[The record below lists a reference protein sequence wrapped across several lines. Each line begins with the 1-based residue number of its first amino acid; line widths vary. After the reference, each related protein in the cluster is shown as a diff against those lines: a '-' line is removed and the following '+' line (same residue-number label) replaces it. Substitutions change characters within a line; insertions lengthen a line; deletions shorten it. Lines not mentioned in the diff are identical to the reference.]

1 MKKVITLAALVFS
14 NSTFSMGVDTML
26 LVSDEYGNGVF
37 TVSNEKTIPEFIQT
51 KIIQVEVQDN
61 QLVRTPYTEDNV
73 DDWRVT
79 LTHPKMIVEPG
90 REKNVGVRSLCGSK
104 CDFSNDQY
112 FFVRFEPSPY
122 DPEVNKKSEVSNN
135 FGYRPIFVIP
145 ANKQKIDFSIVVKND
160 ELVVENNGNTFIKA
174 HIDQCN
180 DKVNS
185 ECQLTAL
192 SLAGRKR
199 GYKLPKH
206 IDTKNLMVEVVNHDQ
221 SYRKKVYLD
230 GENNEISSYSH
241 P

>member
-1 MKKVITLAALVFS
+1 MKKVTTLVALVFS
-14 NSTFSMGVDTML
+14 NSTFAMGVDTML

-61 QLVRTPYTEDNV
+61 GLVRTPYTEDNF
-73 DDWRVT
+73 DDWKVT
-79 LTHPKMIVEPG
+79 LTHPKMIVELG
-90 REKNVGVRSLCGSK
+90 REKNVGVRSLCGTK

-112 FFVRFEPSPY
+112 FFVSFEPSNY
-122 DPEVNKKSEVSNN
+122 DPESKKKSGVDTD

-145 ANKQKIDFSIVVKND
+145 ANKQRIDYSIIVKND
-160 ELVVENNGNTFIKA
+160 ELVMENKGNTFIKA

-180 DKVNS
+180 NKVNS

-206 IDTKNLMVEVVNHDQ
+206 IDTKNLVVEVVNHDQ

-230 GENNEISSYSH
+230 DEK
-241 P
+241 

>member
-1 MKKVITLAALVFS
+1 MKKVTTLAALVFA
-14 NSTFSMGVDTML
+14 NSTFAMNVNTML

-51 KIIQVEVQDN
+51 KIIQLKVQDN
-61 QLVRTPYTEDNV
+61 ELVKTPYTEDNF
-73 DDWRVT
+73 DDWKVT

-90 REKNVGVRSLCGSK
+90 REKNVGVRSLCGTK

-112 FFVRFEPSPY
+112 FFVSFEPSNY
-122 DPEVNKKSEVSNN
+122 DPEGKIKSEVSNN

-145 ANKQKIDFSIVVKND
+145 ANKQKIDFSVIVKDD
-160 ELVVENNGNTFIKA
+160 ELVMENKGNTFIKA

-192 SLAGRKR
+192 SLAGRKQ
-199 GYKLPKH
+199 GYKLPKN
-206 IDTKNLMVEVVNHDQ
+206 IDTKNLMVEVVNHD
-221 SYRKKVYLD
+221 R
-230 GENNEISSYSH
+230 SYSEKVH
-241 P
+241 LDEGKIMR